1 MLGFNII
8 SILISLTALASYIN
22 YRYIKL
28 PKSIG
33 ITIITLILSLFIVIG
48 SKLGFDIGYKNH
60 ILNNIKFNETFLHGM
75 LSFLLFAGSLHVN
88 VTELTRYKVLISS
101 LATFSVI
108 FSTMFI
114 GIILYFLTQFLC
126 INLPIFYCFAFGALI
141 SPTDPIAVLGI
152 LKIIKAPRSL
162 ELKIA
167 GEALF
172 NDGMG
177 IVLFFVSLS
186 LAYSQNIN
194 LSLNT
199 IFLYFIRQGIGG
211 LFFGFIIGYIA
222 AKLLKNVN
230 DPEVAIIFTL
240 GVVSGGY
247 YLSHSVLEISGPIC
261 MAMAGLVIS
270 NIIKNSDMTEET
282 IIRLGSFWELLD
294 EVLNA
299 ILFVLIGLE
308 FIGIHFDLY
317 IISSA
322 IMVVFITLFARWL
335 SILIPIFS
343 LSRFKMINF
352 SLLNVLTWSGLRGGV
367 SIALALSIEGIYHN
381 FLVAITYAV
390 VIFSMMVQGF
400 TVSYVVKNYI
410 KKKRY

>member
-1 MLGFNII
+1 MIGFNII

-33 ITIITLILSLFIVIG
+33 ITIITLILSLFIVTG

-88 VTELTRYKVLISS
+88 VTELTRYKILITS

-108 FSTMFI
+108 FSTIFI
-114 GIILYFLTQFLC
+114 GVILYFLTQIFC
-126 INLPIFYCFAFGALI
+126 INLPIYYCLAFGALI
-141 SPTDPIAVLGI
+141 SPTDPIAVLGV

-194 LSLNT
+194 LSFDT

-211 LFFGFIIGYIA
+211 LFFGFMIGLIS

-240 GVVSGGY
+240 GTVSGGY
-247 YLSHSVLEISGPIC
+247 YLSHSVFEISGPIC

-270 NIIKNSDMTEET
+270 NIIKNSEMTEET

-317 IISSA
+317 IILSA
-322 IMVVFITLFARWL
+322 IIVVFITLFARWI

-390 VIFSMMVQGF
+390 VIFSMIVQGF
-400 TVSYVVKNYI
+400 TISFVVKNYI
-410 KKKRY
+410 KKKKY